1 MSDVKP
7 WLRIGYV
14 TPHPLVDTLP
24 YEFYLMAPPGLM
36 MASAGLEIEDYTKAA
51 VEKQLP
57 FLDGRIDMLIKR
69 GVGPLVISGV
79 PIAMALGRERM
90 RGLLAELAGRWARPF
105 DTDAEAIIA
114 GLKHLRARRVGLA
127 TRWNDAMNNTL
138 AAYLAEAGIEVVHCA
153 NSGRSMVENASL
165 DDETGIR
172 LAVELGGEAFGDGT
186 ADAVIMPG
194 GRWLTLGAVRALEE
208 RFGKPVITNHTAGL
222 WSSLRAAGHRQP
234 ISGWGRLLS
243 SLGDRAP

>member
-1 MSDVKP
+1 
-7 WLRIGYV
+7 
-14 TPHPLVDTLP
+14 
-24 YEFYLMAPPGLM
+24 
-36 MASAGLEIEDYTKAA
+36 
-51 VEKQLP
+51 
-57 FLDGRIDMLIKR
+57 
-69 GVGPLVISGV
+69 
-79 PIAMALGRERM
+79 
-90 RGLLAELAGRWARPF
+90 
-105 DTDAEAIIA
+105 
-114 GLKHLRARRVGLA
+114 
-127 TRWNDAMNNTL
+127 
-138 AAYLAEAGIEVVHCA
+138 
-153 NSGRSMVENASL
+153 MVENASL

-172 LAVELGGEAFGDGT
+172 LAVELGGAAFGDGT